1 MIKSNKSPKKQD
13 SDGNIDNSGNILI
26 RGNKK
31 PWNEGTIHIL
41 WPSVIANTED
51 DSYVAWCRENAKGEL
66 RKPENMLP
74 VDNEDRF
81 CQTCLEKAKKS
92 KNIREPDFVKDI
104 LEP

>member
-1 MIKSNKSPKKQD
+1 MIKSNKSSKKQD
-13 SDGNIDNSGNILI
+13 SASDIDNSGDILI

-41 WPSVIANTED
+41 WPSVIANEND

-66 RKPENMLP
+66 RNPDDMLP

-81 CQTCLEKAKKS
+81 CQTCLEKAKES
-92 KNIREPDFVKDI
+92 ENISEPEFVDDI
-104 LEP
+104 LNK